1 MSATK
6 RVPFS
11 KRHLTSN
18 RWARDVPSPTE
29 MFKNIFVYGN
39 KEVAWFKTDG
49 NKFESPEE
57 EEELRE
63 VLKQK
68 RDLTGEEEYVEMT
81 SKEKRKT
88 IVEMFFASCCL
99 AAEGYVASV
108 TNTINSGLKA
118 TYGPQYYNSTAISN
132 ISSIKAA
139 GMITAFLVFGYLS
152 DKIGRKKV
160 TLIGN
165 AIMIICLLLLAG
177 AMTKGTQTTPTADR
191 YYLDES
197 TGKHYPIATDSFWS
211 YITFLRFMIGV
222 GTGAEY
228 PGATAWAA
236 DLAKKLKP
244 KQRIKWI
251 ILFSS
256 AAITTGFFLGICTTL
271 VVVTICGED
280 RYRYVWRWTV
290 GFGAVLPIF
299 FFIGRLKVKEAES
312 FEKNRFK
319 TGIPYLTTLKL
330 YWFRV
335 LFFGLSW
342 FCYDMFSSGFSSVES
357 IIFELILGP
366 SATKKKVWEWNVL
379 FEIFYLVGA
388 FAGSQVAARCG
399 IRYVCFIATMLQ
411 GVIGLVL
418 YFCLPSLKHNV
429 GVFTLLYGLFVVF
442 SNVGF
447 GNNVFMF
454 CSAGFATPVRGLMF
468 GLCSTIAKLG
478 SLSSGY
484 IVPKLVTHGGTKAAF
499 LLAAIFAMCS
509 GTAFLFVPPLDQ
521 VTQQLEDKR
530 FMEYLQVE
538 NFDISKLT
546 AYDYIESKEEQEFNN
561 NIKKENGERED
572 EEDDDEESEES
583 ENIDNKKE
591 TAKIDTF
598 KASD

>member
-1 MSATK
+1 MTATK
-6 RVPFS
+6 RVPYS
-11 KRHLTSN
+11 KRHLAN
-18 RWARDVPSPTE
+18 PRWARDVPSPSE

-57 EEELRE
+57 EEELRQ
-63 VLKQK
+63 VLREKH
-68 RDLTGEEEYVEMT
+68 DLNEEEEYVEM
-81 SKEKRKT
+81 SKKEKRKT
-88 IVEMFFASCCL
+88 IIEMFFACCCL
-99 AAEGYVASV
+99 AAEGYVGSV
-108 TNTINSGLKA
+108 TNTINSGLKY
-118 TYGPQYYNSTAISN
+118 TYGEQYYDSVAISN
-132 ISSIKAA
+132 ISSIGAA
-139 GMITAFLVFGYLS
+139 GMITSFLLFGFLS

-165 AIMIICLLLLAG
+165 GIMIISVILLAG
-177 AMTKGTQTTPTADR
+177 AMTKGTQFEATADR
-191 YYLDES
+191 YYEDPS
-197 TGKHYPIATDSFWS
+197 TGKHYPVATQSFWA
-211 YITFLRFMIGV
+211 YITFLRFMVGM

-236 DLAKKLKP
+236 DLSKKLKA
-244 KQRIKWI
+244 KERIKWI

-256 AAITTGFFLGICTTL
+256 AAITTGYTLGVVVALI
-271 VVVTICGED
+271 VVTICGESH
-280 RYRYVWRWTV
+280 YQYAWRWTV
-290 GFGAVLPIF
+290 GFGAILPIF
-299 FFIGRLKVKEAES
+299 FFIGRLRVREADS

-319 TGIPYLTTLKL
+319 TGIPYLVTLKL
-330 YWFRV
+330 YWYRV

-357 IIFELILGP
+357 IIFELILGS
-366 SATKKKVWEWNVL
+366 SASKKTVWEWNLL
-379 FEIFYLVGA
+379 FECFYLVGA

-399 IRYVCFIATMLQ
+399 IRYVCFIATMIQ

-468 GLCSTIAKLG
+468 GLCSTIAKIG

-484 IVPKLVTHGGTKAAF
+484 IIPKLVTHGGTRAAF
-499 LLAAIFAMCS
+499 LLGAIFAMCA
-509 GTAFLFVPPLDQ
+509 GVGFLFVPPLDQ

-530 FMEYLQVE
+530 FLEYLVIE
-538 NFDISKLT
+538 NFDVTQLT
-546 AYDYIESKEEQEFNN
+546 SNDYAPVKEEEIN
-561 NIKKENGERED
+561 ES
-572 EEDDDEESEES
+572 EESVSES

-591 TAKIDTF
+591 NSNMKTYEL
-598 KASD
+598 SE

>member
-1 MSATK
+1 MVTK
-6 RVPFS
+6 RVPYS
-11 KRHLTSN
+11 KRHITEP
-18 RWARDVPSPTE
+18 RWARDIQSPSE

-57 EEELRE
+57 EEELKQ
-63 VLKQK
+63 VLIEKHE
-68 RDLTGEEEYVEMT
+68 LSEEEEYIEM
-81 SKEKRKT
+81 SPKEKRKT
-88 IVEMFFASCCL
+88 IIEMFFACFCL
-99 AAEGYVASV
+99 AAEGYVGSV
-108 TNTINSGLKA
+108 TSTVNSGLKY
-118 TYGPQYYNSTAISN
+118 TYGPQYYDSVAISN
-132 ISSIKAA
+132 ISSIGAA
-139 GMITAFLVFGYLS
+139 GMIFAFLLFGYLS

-165 AIMIICLLLLAG
+165 AIVIICLILLSG
-177 AMTKGTQTTPTADR
+177 ATTKGTQFEATADR
-191 YYLDES
+191 YYLDKN
-197 TGKHYPIATDSFWS
+197 TGKHYPIAEKSFWS
-211 YITFLRFMIGV
+211 YITFLRFSLGV
-222 GTGAEY
+222 GIGSEY

-236 DLAKKLKP
+236 DLAKKLKA
-244 KQRIKWI
+244 KERIKWI

-256 AAITTGFFLGICTTL
+256 AAVTTGYFLGVATTL

-280 RYRYVWRWTV
+280 HYQYVWRWCV
-290 GFGAVLPIF
+290 GLGAVLPTF
-299 FFIGRLKVKEAES
+299 FFIGRLRVREAES

-319 TGIPYLTTLKL
+319 TGIPYLLTLKV

-357 IIFELILGP
+357 IIFEIILGP
-366 SATKKKVWEWNVL
+366 SASKKKVWEWNLL
-379 FEIFYLVGA
+379 FEIFYLVGT
-388 FAGSQVAARCG
+388 FAGSQIAARFG
-399 IRYVCFIATMLQ
+399 VRYVCFIATMLQ

-468 GLCSTIAKLG
+468 GLCSTIAKIG

-484 IVPKLVTHGGTKAAF
+484 IIPKLVTHGGTKAAF

-509 GTAFLFVPPLDQ
+509 GAAFLFVPPLDQ

-530 FMEYLQVE
+530 FMEYLEVE
-538 NFDISKLT
+538 GYDISTLT
-546 AYDYIESKEEQEFNN
+546 AHDYIAKEDNKVVEE
-561 NIKKENGERED
+561 I
-572 EEDDDEESEES
+572 EEDSVSESEK
-583 ENIDNKKE
+583 D
-591 TAKIDTF
+591 AKIKVTHETDL
-598 KASD
+598 KL